1 MGMDSLRLSGQALRR
16 TFDFTGRA
24 GRAELLSYLILSQ
37 VPLLLLAIPVRL
49 LAPAATAQAVLAA
62 LSWLMLI
69 PAPALVTRRL
79 RDCSLPPALGLLL
92 LALALRALGLDL
104 LALAGDTP
112 RTLVERVLSYVDWV
126 LALPAFI
133 LAALLAILPARAKPV
148 PADTAD
154 EAPAS

>member
-1 MGMDSLRLSGQALRR
+1 MRDCLKLSGLALRR
-16 TFDFTGRA
+16 TFDFAGRA

-49 LAPAATAQAVLAA
+49 LTPAATAQAVLAG
-62 LSWLMLI
+62 LSWLTLI

-79 RDCSLPPALGLLL
+79 RDCGLPPALALLL

-104 LALAGDTP
+104 LALAGDSP
-112 RTLVERVLSYVDWV
+112 RALVERVLSYVDWL

-133 LAALLAILPARAKPV
+133 LATLLAILPARKQLQ
-148 PADTAD
+148 PADAAK
-154 EAPAS
+154 EAQAG

>member
-1 MGMDSLRLSGQALRR
+1 MDSLRLSAQALRR

-24 GRAELLSYLILSQ
+24 GRAEFLSYLILSQ
-37 VPLLLLAIPVRL
+37 VPLLLLAVPVRL
-49 LAPAATAQAVLAA
+49 LVPAATAQPVLAG

-79 RDCSLPPALGLLL
+79 RDCGLPPALGLLL

-112 RTLVERVLSYVDWV
+112 RSMVERVLSYVDWL

-133 LAALLAILPARAKPV
+133 LAALLAILPASKQPEA
-148 PADTAD
+148 ADAAE
-154 EAPAS
+154 EAPAG

>member
-1 MGMDSLRLSGQALRR
+1 MNSLRLSGQALRR

-37 VPLLLLAIPVRL
+37 VPLLLLAVPIRL
-49 LAPAATAQAVLAA
+49 LAPAAAQPVLTG
-62 LSWLMLI
+62 LSWLTLV

-79 RDCSLPPALGLLL
+79 RDCGLPPALGLLL

-112 RTLVERVLSYVDWV
+112 RSMVERVLSYIDWL

-133 LAALLAILPARAKPV
+133 LAALLAILPARKQPEAADAAEEV
-148 PADTAD
+148 PAG
-154 EAPAS
+154 

>member
-1 MGMDSLRLSGQALRR
+1 MGMNSLRLSGQALRR

-37 VPLLLLAIPVRL
+37 VPLLLLAVPIRL
-49 LAPAATAQAVLAA
+49 LAPAAAQPVLTG
-62 LSWLMLI
+62 LSWLTLV

-79 RDCSLPPALGLLL
+79 RDCGLPPALGLLL

-112 RTLVERVLSYVDWV
+112 RSMVERVLSYIDWL

-133 LAALLAILPARAKPV
+133 LAALLAILPARKQPEAADAAEEV
-148 PADTAD
+148 PAG
-154 EAPAS
+154 